1 MSLISVQN
9 LSFAY
14 GNDFIFQ
21 NASFRIDTNWKIG
34 FVGRNGRGKTT
45 FLRLLMGEMAYGG
58 TIETSES
65 FDYFPFSMPD
75 GIAMEV
81 IKNRVAPFSQWE
93 SDMEHALSIGDLE
106 QFGEIQELYQANDG
120 YCIEELIIKEANK
133 LGLPESILKREFDTL
148 SYGEQTKLMLAALFL
163 RKNRFLLIDE
173 PTNHLDM
180 EGRRI
185 VAKYLSGKQGFILV
199 SHDRKFLDNCVD
211 HILSINKN
219 TIEVIAGNYS
229 LWQGNKD
236 RQDRYELEQ
245 EGQLKKEIRRLE
257 KTKREKAAWS
267 DAAERRKIGFDSV
280 KTEKSL
286 TRRPNEGA
294 KAKKLMKRAKAVQA
308 RQDAAIEEKT
318 KLLHNIESAEDLKIH
333 VLPAKQ
339 SKLLQLKEVC
349 INYGARPLFLPLDL
363 TVLEGDRIALSGPN
377 GCGKSSLLRL
387 ILGHT
392 IPHTGQVQITNGT
405 IVSYV
410 PQSTSHLAG
419 TLKEY
424 ASQMGIDETLFKTIL
439 RKLDFSRELFDKKIE
454 LFSAG
459 QKKKVLLAGSLA
471 QPAHLFIWDEPL
483 NYIDVLSRI
492 QIENLLREFQ
502 PTMIFVEH
510 DEVFCQ
516 NTANRMILLSNK
528 KDA

>member
-1 MSLISVQN
+1 MSLIHVQN
-9 LSFAY
+9 LSFGY
-14 GNDFIFQ
+14 GNELIFDSV
-21 NASFRIDTNWKIG
+21 SFQIDTRWRLG

-45 FLRLLMGEMAYGG
+45 FLRLLMGDFPYRGS
-58 TIETSES
+58 IETSES

-81 IKNRVAPFSQWE
+81 VKERIAPFTRWE
-93 SDMEHALSIGDLE
+93 AEMEAALAAEDMEKYGK
-106 QFGEIQELYQANDG
+106 IQELYQVNDG
-120 YCIEELIIKEANK
+120 YCIEELIAKEAGK
-133 LGLPESILKREFDTL
+133 LGLPENALKRRFHTL

-173 PTNHLDM
+173 PTNHLDLG
-180 EGRRI
+180 GRRI

-199 SHDRKFLDNCVD
+199 SHDRQFLDNCVD

-229 LWQGNKD
+229 VWQENKD

-245 EGQLKKEIRRLE
+245 NGQLKKEIRRLE
-257 KTKREKAAWS
+257 TVYRKTANWS
-267 DAAERRKIGFDSV
+267 DRVEATKIGNHAADRGAIGH
-280 KTEKSL
+280 KS
-286 TRRPNEGA
+286 A
-294 KAKKLMKRAKAVQA
+294 KMMKRAKAVQA
-308 RQDAAIEEKT
+308 RQNAAIEEKT

-333 VLPAKQ
+333 VLPANQ

-349 INYGARPLFLPLDL
+349 IDYGSHPLFPPIDL
-363 TVLEGDRIALSGPN
+363 TVMEGDRIALYGTN

-392 IPHTGQVQITNGT
+392 IPHTGQVQLTNGT

-410 PQSTSHLAG
+410 PQSTSHLTG

-424 ASQMGIDETLFKTIL
+424 AFREGIDETLFKTIL
-439 RKLDFSRELFDKKIE
+439 RKLDFSREQFDKKIE
-454 LFSAG
+454 FFSAG
-459 QKKKVLLAGSLA
+459 QKKKVLLAGSLSK
-471 QPAHLFIWDEPL
+471 PAHLFIWDEPL

-492 QIENLLREFQ
+492 QIENLLCEFQ

-510 DEVFCQ
+510 DEAFCK
-516 NTANRMILLSNK
+516 NTASRMIHLSR
-528 KDA
+528 

>member
-81 IKNRVAPFSQWE
+81 VKDRIAPFSRWE

-106 QFGEIQELYQANDG
+106 QFGETQELYQANDG

-133 LGLPESILKREFDTL
+133 LGLAESLLKREFDTL
-148 SYGEQTKLMLAALFL
+148 SHGEQTKLMLAALFL
-163 RKNRFLLIDE
+163 RKNRCLLIDE

-245 EGQLKKEIRRLE
+245 EG
-257 KTKREKAAWS
+257 
-267 DAAERRKIGFDSV
+267 
-280 KTEKSL
+280 
-286 TRRPNEGA
+286 
-294 KAKKLMKRAKAVQA
+294 
-308 RQDAAIEEKT
+308 
-318 KLLHNIESAEDLKIH
+318 
-333 VLPAKQ
+333 
-339 SKLLQLKEVC
+339 
-349 INYGARPLFLPLDL
+349 
-363 TVLEGDRIALSGPN
+363 
-377 GCGKSSLLRL
+377 
-387 ILGHT
+387 
-392 IPHTGQVQITNGT
+392 
-405 IVSYV
+405 
-410 PQSTSHLAG
+410 
-419 TLKEY
+419 
-424 ASQMGIDETLFKTIL
+424 
-439 RKLDFSRELFDKKIE
+439 
-454 LFSAG
+454 
-459 QKKKVLLAGSLA
+459 
-471 QPAHLFIWDEPL
+471 
-483 NYIDVLSRI
+483 
-492 QIENLLREFQ
+492 
-502 PTMIFVEH
+502 
-510 DEVFCQ
+510 
-516 NTANRMILLSNK
+516 
-528 KDA
+528 

>member
-106 QFGEIQELYQANDG
+106 QFGETQELYQANDG

-257 KTKREKAAWS
+257 KTKKEKAAWS
-267 DAAERRKIGFDSV
+267 DAAERRKIGFDPV

-318 KLLHNIESAEDLKIH
+318 KLLHNIESAEDL
-333 VLPAKQ
+333 
-339 SKLLQLKEVC
+339 
-349 INYGARPLFLPLDL
+349 
-363 TVLEGDRIALSGPN
+363 
-377 GCGKSSLLRL
+377 
-387 ILGHT
+387 
-392 IPHTGQVQITNGT
+392 
-405 IVSYV
+405 
-410 PQSTSHLAG
+410 
-419 TLKEY
+419 
-424 ASQMGIDETLFKTIL
+424 
-439 RKLDFSRELFDKKIE
+439 
-454 LFSAG
+454 
-459 QKKKVLLAGSLA
+459 
-471 QPAHLFIWDEPL
+471 
-483 NYIDVLSRI
+483 
-492 QIENLLREFQ
+492 
-502 PTMIFVEH
+502 
-510 DEVFCQ
+510 
-516 NTANRMILLSNK
+516 
-528 KDA
+528 